1 MVNRKTQIAIIL
13 IVIMMVTMACSAVTS
28 TPTATPPPPPAVPT
42 AVPQASGN
50 CPVLPAPEL
59 TKSGLIEKVTL
70 AKNTEGE
77 EKNPV
82 GETNVFG
89 GSDIFHAVVRLVDA
103 PDNTSF
109 KATWYV
115 TDVGP
120 DVACNS
126 TIDSTDIS
134 TSGTRNLD
142 FTLTPQNQWPT
153 GSYRV
158 EIFVNNK
165 LERVE
170 EFSVE

>member
-28 TPTATPPPPPAVPT
+28 NPTATPPPAEPT
-42 AVPQASGN
+42 AVPETSGN

-59 TKSGLIEKVTL
+59 TSSGLIEKITL
-70 AKNTEGE
+70 ARDTEGE

-89 GSDIFHAVVRLVDA
+89 VSDIFHAVLRLVDA

-109 KATWYV
+109 KAIWYV

-126 TIDSTDIS
+126 TIDTTDIS

-142 FTLTPQNQWPT
+142 FTLTPESQWPT
-153 GSYRV
+153 GTYRV
-158 EIFVNNK
+158 EIFVNDQ
-165 LERVE
+165 LELVE